1 MGSRQKQVAV
11 AKGAKH
17 PSAASSKG
25 PGKGKG
31 KAVDPPEQP
40 VSPARRRRAG
50 ASQDNNAVQDAIDE
64 ARVMAE
70 DAEATPPASPSPPP
84 PQSRGSGGLTERQKK
99 QAEEQK
105 RVNEAKVIADLNTK
119 LAASNAQLKHAV
131 EKAKKNLS
139 SQSSSGEA
147 ANSRKRKLSNASTR
161 RKQVP
166 IFRFNSFSGCH
177 FFLTVCLCTGK
188 A

>member
-1 MGSRQKQVAV
+1 MTV
-11 AKGAKH
+11 
-17 PSAASSKG
+17 
-25 PGKGKG
+25 
-31 KAVDPPEQP
+31 
-40 VSPARRRRAG
+40 
-50 ASQDNNAVQDAIDE
+50 
-64 ARVMAE
+64 E
-70 DAEATPPASPSPPP
+70 DADATPPASPSSQPP
-84 PQSRGSGGLTERQKK
+84 PQSRGAGGLTERQKK
-99 QAEEQK
+99 QADEQK
-105 RVNEAKVIADLNTK
+105 ARHDEKVIADLTAK
-119 LAASNAQLKHAV
+119 LAASNAQL

-147 ANSRKRKLSNASTR
+147 ANSRKRKMSNANTR